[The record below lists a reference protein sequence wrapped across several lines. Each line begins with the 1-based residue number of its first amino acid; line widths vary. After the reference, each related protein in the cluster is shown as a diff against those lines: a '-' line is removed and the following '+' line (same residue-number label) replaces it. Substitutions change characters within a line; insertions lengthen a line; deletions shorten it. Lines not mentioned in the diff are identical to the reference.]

1 MVQCTSCGN
10 KGFRV
15 VLYTCRVCNKCG
27 CPNCMAN
34 WKFLY
39 SDLRP
44 GEAVCSP
51 QCIWRWIEGVFP
63 SYRQSGLGEF
73 SWASGLQTDVIN
85 MLDMK
90 LAKTAERE
98 GNYAEA
104 LRVYQFY
111 YMDDEVQRLSELNSK
126 EKVELVAK
134 FKQSNAWIN
143 LVCPRCG
150 ALNRIGPEM
159 REETIRSCFSCGMEY
174 TDVILVFMM
183 KKAMGL
189 IPSNALL
196 PKSPGD
202 EDRLPPRL

>member
-1 MVQCTSCGN
+1 MQ
-10 KGFRV
+10 
-15 VLYTCRVCNKCG
+15 
-27 CPNCMAN
+27 N

-51 QCIWRWIEGVFP
+51 QCMWRWIEGVFP

-73 SWASGLQTDVIN
+73 SWASGLQTDVMN

-90 LAKTAERE
+90 LAKTSERE

-104 LRVYQFY
+104 MRIYQFY
-111 YMDDEVQRLSELNSK
+111 YMDDEVQRLNQMITK
-126 EKVELVAK
+126 EKAEIITR
-134 FKQSNAWIN
+134 FKQSNSWIN

-159 REETIRSCFSCGMEY
+159 REDTFRSCFSCGMEY
-174 TDVILVFMM
+174 TDGILLFMM

-189 IPSNALL
+189 IASNIQ
-196 PKSPGD
+196 PPPIPRDDDKP
-202 EDRLPPRL
+202 PPRL